1 MSLDNRS
8 SLFLVVALFV
18 AGCNSN
24 EVTRLRVENDSLRKE
39 LDSHRARIRPLTDV
53 TVWMDSI
60 DAGRNVILANMR
72 EGNRSVDL
80 SSRLQGINQFVK
92 MSEERLEVL
101 QNALRSSK
109 LESSSYLMLV
119 DALKSEVHIRARD
132 VATLNEELAVSKN
145 QNQALTETVKIRSA
159 EADQA
164 NRRASDKQEDLL
176 LLEAKIQA
184 MVNNFKVAEADAYY
198 GRARA
203 VEEIARRT
211 KLAPRK
217 RREGYK
223 EALELYKKCLS
234 LGKKEAGTDIARLEK
249 KID

>member
-1 MSLDNRS
+1 MSLNSRS
-8 SLFLVVALFV
+8 SLFLAITLLVTA
-18 AGCNSN
+18 CNSN
-24 EVTRLRVENDSLRKE
+24 EVTRLRIENDSLRNE
-39 LDSHRARIRPLTDV
+39 LDSHLARMNPLTDV

-60 DAGRNVILANMR
+60 DAGRMVILASMR
-72 EGNRSVDL
+72 DGNRSVDL
-80 SSRLQGINQFVK
+80 SSRLRDVNQFVK

-101 QNALRSSK
+101 QSALRSSK

-119 DALKSEVHIRARD
+119 DALKSEVEIRARD
-132 VATLNEELAVSKN
+132 IATLNEELAVFKGE
-145 QNQALTETVKIRSA
+145 NQALAETIKIRSA
-159 EADQA
+159 EEDEAR
-164 NRRASDKQEDLL
+164 RRASDKQEDLL

>member
-1 MSLDNRS
+1 MSFNNRS
-8 SLFLVVALFV
+8 SLFLAITLLVTA
-18 AGCNSN
+18 CNSR
-24 EVTRLRVENDSLRKE
+24 EVTRLRIENDSLRNE
-39 LDSHRARIRPLTDV
+39 LESHRARMSPLADV

-60 DAGRNVILANMR
+60 DAGRNVILASIR
-72 EGNRSVDL
+72 DGNRSVDL
-80 SSRLQGINQFVK
+80 PSRLRDINQFVK
-92 MSEERLEVL
+92 MSEQRLEVL
-101 QNALRSSK
+101 QNALKSSN

-119 DALKSEVHIRARD
+119 DALKSEVQIRARD
-132 VATLNEELAVSKN
+132 ILILNEELVVYKE
-145 QNQALTETVKIRSA
+145 QNEALTETIKIRSE
-159 EADQA
+159 EADEA
-164 NRRASDKQEDLL
+164 SRRAFDKQEDLL

-223 EALELYKKCLS
+223 EALELYKKCVS
-234 LGKKEAGTDIARLEK
+234 LGKEEARTDISRLEK

>member
-132 VATLNEELAVSKN
+132 VATLNEELAVSK
-145 QNQALTETVKIRSA
+145 
-159 EADQA
+159 
-164 NRRASDKQEDLL
+164 
-176 LLEAKIQA
+176 
-184 MVNNFKVAEADAYY
+184 
-198 GRARA
+198 A
-203 VEEIARRT
+203 VFTIFF
-211 KLAPRK
+211 RK
-217 RREGYK
+217 RWRRR
-223 EALELYKKCLS
+223 KK
-234 LGKKEAGTDIARLEK
+234 
-249 KID
+249 

>member
-1 MSLDNRS
+1 MSFNNRS
-8 SLFLVVALFV
+8 SLFLAVALFV

-24 EVTRLRVENDSLRKE
+24 EVTRLRVENDSLRNE
-39 LDSHRARIRPLTDV
+39 LDSHRARMSPLTDV

-60 DAGRNVILANMR
+60 DAGRNVILASMR

-80 SSRLQGINQFVK
+80 SSRLRGINQFVK

-101 QNALRSSK
+101 QNELKSSK
-109 LESSSYLMLV
+109 VESSSYLMLV
-119 DALKSEVHIRARD
+119 DALKSEVQIRARD
-132 VATLNEELAVSKN
+132 IVILNEELAVFKDE
-145 QNQALTETVKIRSA
+145 NQALTETIKIRSA
-159 EADQA
+159 EADEA
-164 NRRASDKQEDLL
+164 SRRASDKQEDLL

-184 MVNNFKVAEADAYY
+184 MVNHFKVAEADAYY

-234 LGKKEAGTDIARLEK
+234 LGKQEARRDISRLEK

>member
-1 MSLDNRS
+1 MSFYNRS
-8 SLFLVVALFV
+8 SLFLVVALFA

-24 EVTRLRVENDSLRKE
+24 EVTRLRIENDSLRNE
-39 LDSHRARIRPLTDV
+39 LDSHRARMSPLTDV
-53 TVWMDSI
+53 AVWMDSI
-60 DAGRNVILANMR
+60 DAGRNVILASMR
-72 EGNRSVDL
+72 EGNLSVDL

-101 QNALRSSK
+101 QNALKSSK

-119 DALKSEVHIRARD
+119 DALKSEVQIRARD
-132 VATLNEELAVSKN
+132 IVTLNEELAVFKDE
-145 QNQALTETVKIRSA
+145 NQALTETIKIRSA
-159 EADQA
+159 EADEA
-164 NRRASDKQEDLL
+164 SRRASDKQEDLL

-223 EALELYKKCLS
+223 EALELYKKCVS
-234 LGKKEAGTDIARLEK
+234 LGKEEARMDISRLEK